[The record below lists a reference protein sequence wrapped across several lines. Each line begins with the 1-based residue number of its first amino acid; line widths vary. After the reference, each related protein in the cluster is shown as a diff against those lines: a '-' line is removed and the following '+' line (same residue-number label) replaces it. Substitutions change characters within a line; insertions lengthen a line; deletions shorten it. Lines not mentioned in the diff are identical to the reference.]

1 MNSLKFLFEISTDKI
16 SLCTDLSCLYL
27 ATIASVEE
35 EVKHSYS
42 LDAKASASVE
52 GTL

>member
-1 MNSLKFLFEISTDKI
+1 MNSQKFLFDTSTDQL
-16 SLCTDLSCLYL
+16 SLYMDLSCLYL
-27 ATIASVEE
+27 ATTVSVEE
-35 EVKHSYS
+35 KVKHSYS